1 MATIAE
7 VRAMLAEFIGDKTHS
22 VLAKVKSVD
31 EGKLLCVLD
40 DDGTEL
46 YDVRLCPIA
55 GATDGVVL
63 IPEVGSFAMAMKIE
77 GTEEYMVVS
86 CTKVAKALVK
96 VGNQTLKG
104 LIDELFDS
112 IKAIQLNTPQGPTT
126 GHVDGGVAFDNLKAK
141 FDLMFG

>member
-7 VRAMLAEFIGDKTHS
+7 VRAMLAEFIGNKTHS
-22 VLAKVKSVD
+22 VLAKVKTVD

-46 YDVRLCPIA
+46 YDVRLCPVT
-55 GATDGVVL
+55 GAADGVVL
-63 IPEVGSFAMAMKIE
+63 IPQVGAYALAVKIE
-77 GTEEYMVVS
+77 GTDEYMVVS

-96 VGNQTLKG
+96 VGNQNLKD
-104 LIDELFDS
+104 LIDELFTS
-112 IKAIQLNTPQGPTT
+112 IKAIALNTPNGPTT
-126 GHVDGGVAFDNLKAK
+126 GHVDGGVGFDNLKAK